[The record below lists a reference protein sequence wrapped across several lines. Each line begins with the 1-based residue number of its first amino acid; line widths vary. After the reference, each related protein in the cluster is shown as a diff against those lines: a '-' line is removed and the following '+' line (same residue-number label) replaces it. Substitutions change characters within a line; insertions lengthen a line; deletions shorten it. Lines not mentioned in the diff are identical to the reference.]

1 LIGGTRAITP
11 SSKGRKRLAM
21 KPDGQDPATRSKAPV
36 LLQHGLP
43 DDGKLI
49 AFVVGIEDYQ
59 PKSKI
64 PSVEFARNDAKEIA
78 EALTAIYG
86 PDRSDVQLLVD
97 DDATM
102 GNIGYQLMQ
111 TIGGLEAND
120 LFVFYYAGHG
130 YHGAGGN
137 RITAWDSHA
146 HGTAETTLL
155 LQEHLIAPLAKS
167 PCTRALAFVDACGA
181 PLSSLSARDVIAEMD
196 PAELKAFLGAANYSA
211 LFLACAPGQKSYPAG
226 ALKHGIW
233 THFLLAALRGEDET
247 ALAAGRNL
255 TDVSLRDYL
264 RTAVPR
270 YITKYT
276 TIKGQQMPT
285 AHVSATNTFLIRH
298 VPEPEP
304 EIEVDPEGDLTGV
317 GIVVKA
323 EYFERV
329 ETGEVKRLPGWKKT
343 NVIFDNV
350 SERTNSFVVG
360 HLESQVDEEI
370 QELYNATKQAFRF
383 RRKAIDQ
390 ESEGGQ
396 GRLDTDLFRFQIET
410 RQNPEDPSEYT
421 ITKRLELREGAEGR
435 IEELDDLFGA
445 IFERIVVETQRL
457 KLSFDDVVEKF
468 EDIQEAYGGELKED
482 QASQQVTFTF
492 AGGPTVCVDLANHRL
507 VVLAPAGRQA
517 PSGLLKAARKI
528 HIGSSSPE
536 QRLLK

>member
-1 LIGGTRAITP
+1 MAKIAIT
-11 SSKGRKRLAM
+11 K
-21 KPDGQDPATRSKAPV
+21 SKAPV
-36 LLQHGLP
+36 LLPHGLP
-43 DDGKLI
+43 DDGKLV

-64 PSVEFARNDAKEIA
+64 PSVEFARNDAKAIA

-86 PDRSDVQLLVD
+86 PDRSDVQLLI
-97 DDATM
+97 DANATT
-102 GNIGYQLMQ
+102 GNITYQLMQ
-111 TIGGLEAND
+111 TIGSLEAND
-120 LFVFYYAGHG
+120 LFVFYYAGHA
-130 YHGAGGN
+130 YYGAGGN

-155 LQEHLIAPLAKS
+155 LQDHLITPLAKS
-167 PCTRALAFVDACGA
+167 GCTRALAFVDACGT
-181 PLSSLSARDVIAEMD
+181 PLPSLGARDVIAQMD
-196 PAELKAFLGAANYSA
+196 PAELKSFLGAASYSA
-211 LFLACAPGQKSYPAG
+211 LFLACAPGQKSYPAS

-233 THFLLAALRGEDET
+233 TYFLLAALRGEDEA

-264 RTAVPR
+264 RAAVPR
-270 YITKYT
+270 YITKHM
-276 TIKGQQMPT
+276 TIKGQQTPT

-304 EIEVDPEGDLTGV
+304 ENELDPEGDLTSV
-317 GIVVKA
+317 GIIVKA

-343 NVIFDNV
+343 NVIFDKVN
-350 SERTNSFVVG
+350 ERTNNFIVG
-360 HLESQVDEEI
+360 HLEAQVDDEI
-370 QELYNATKQAFRF
+370 QELYDATKAAFGF
-383 RRKAIDQ
+383 RRKAMDQ

-396 GRLDTDLFRFQIET
+396 GRLDTDLFRFRIET
-410 RQNPEDPSEYT
+410 RQNPEDPSEYS

-435 IEELDDLFGA
+435 LEELDDLFGA

-457 KLSFDDVVEKF
+457 KLSFDDIVEKF
-468 EDIQEAYGGELKED
+468 EDIEEAYGGQLKED
-482 QASQQVTFTF
+482 LANQQVTFTF
-492 AGGPTVCVDLANHRL
+492 AGGPTVCVDLANHRF

-528 HIGSSSPE
+528 HIGSSSPD

>member
-1 LIGGTRAITP
+1 MAKIAIT
-11 SSKGRKRLAM
+11 
-21 KPDGQDPATRSKAPV
+21 KPKAPAT
-36 LLQHGLP
+36 LQHGLP
-43 DDGKLI
+43 DDGKLV

-64 PSVEFARNDAKEIA
+64 PSVEFARNDAKAIA
-78 EALTAIYG
+78 DALKAIYG

-97 DDATM
+97 NEATM
-102 GNIGYQLMQ
+102 GNISYQLKQ

-167 PCTRALAFVDACGA
+167 ACTRALAFVDACGS

-196 PAELKAFLGAANYSA
+196 PTELKTFLGAANYSA
-211 LFLACAPGQKSYPAG
+211 LFLACSPGQKSYPAS

-233 THFLLAALRGEDET
+233 THFLLTALRGEEPA
-247 ALAAGRNL
+247 ALTTGRNL

-264 RTAVPR
+264 LTAVPR
-270 YITKYT
+270 YITKQT
-276 TIKGQQMPT
+276 TIKGQQTPT

-298 VPEPEP
+298 VPEPE
-304 EIEVDPEGDLTGV
+304 IDVDPEGDLTGV
-317 GIVVKA
+317 GIVVEA
-323 EYFERV
+323 EYFESL
-329 ETGEVKRLPGWKKT
+329 ETGEVKRLPNWKKT

-350 SERTNSFVVG
+350 TDRTNSFVVG
-360 HLESQVDEEI
+360 HLESQVNEEI
-370 QELYNATKQAFRF
+370 QELYDATKEAFGF

-390 ESEGGQ
+390 QSEGGQ

-410 RQNPEDPSEYT
+410 RQNPDDPSEY
-421 ITKRLELREGAEGR
+421 IISKRLELREGAEGR
-435 IEELDDLFGA
+435 VEELDDLFGA

-468 EDIQEAYGGELKED
+468 EDIEEAYGGQMKED
-482 QASQQVTFTF
+482 QANQQVTFSF
-492 AGGPTVCVDLANHRL
+492 AGGPTVCVDLANHRF
-507 VVLAPAGRQA
+507 VVLAPKGRQA

>member
-1 LIGGTRAITP
+1 MAKTVLTKSNA
-11 SSKGRKRLAM
+11 
-21 KPDGQDPATRSKAPV
+21 PA
-36 LLQHGLP
+36 LLPHGLP
-43 DDGKLI
+43 DDGKLV

-64 PSVEFARNDAKEIA
+64 PAVEFARNDAEAIA
-78 EALTAIYG
+78 EAFTAIYG

-102 GNIGYQLMQ
+102 GNLAYQLKQ

-146 HGTAETTLL
+146 YGTAETTLL
-155 LQEHLIAPLAKS
+155 LQEHLITPLAKS
-167 PCTRALAFVDACGA
+167 ACTRALAFVDACGV
-181 PLSSLSARDVIAEMD
+181 PLPSLGARDVIAEMD
-196 PAELKAFLGAANYSA
+196 PAELKAFLGAASYSA
-211 LFLACAPGQKSYPAG
+211 LFLACSPGQKSYPAS

-247 ALAAGRNL
+247 ALAEGRNL
-255 TDVSLRDYL
+255 TDASLRDYL

-270 YITKYT
+270 YITKNT
-276 TIKGQQMPT
+276 TLKGQQTPT

-304 EIEVDPEGDLTGV
+304 ETEVDPEGDLTSV

-329 ETGEVKRLPGWKKT
+329 ETGEVKRLPGWKRT
-343 NVIFDNV
+343 NVIFDKV
-350 SERTNSFVVG
+350 TERTNTFVVG
-360 HLESQVDEEI
+360 HLEAQVDEEI
-370 QELYNATKQAFRF
+370 QDLYDATKEAFGF
-383 RRKAIDQ
+383 RRKAMDQ

-410 RQNPEDPSEYT
+410 RQNPDDPSEYT

-435 IEELDDLFGA
+435 LEELDELFGA
-445 IFERIVVETQRL
+445 IFERIVVETERL
-457 KLSFDDVVEKF
+457 KLSYDDVVDKF
-468 EDIQEAYGGELKED
+468 EDIKEAYGGQLKED
-482 QASQQVTFTF
+482 QARQQVKFTF
-492 AGGPTVCVDLANHRL
+492 AGGPTVCVDLARHRF

-528 HIGSSSPE
+528 HIGSSNPN